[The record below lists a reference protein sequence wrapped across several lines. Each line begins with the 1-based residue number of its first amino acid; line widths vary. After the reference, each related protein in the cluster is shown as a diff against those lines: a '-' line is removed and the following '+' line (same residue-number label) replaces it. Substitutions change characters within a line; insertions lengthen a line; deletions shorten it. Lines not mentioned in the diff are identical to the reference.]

1 MIQFDSSPS
10 RAPPPGEYTPGIPH
24 RRALSQRRPNDD
36 IAEGRLRTPGSP
48 AIALQLQGVG
58 NLLPTNSGSALLEIL
73 ANSSPISKFVLIV
86 LAIFSIVS
94 WGVILQKWWQFQR
107 TRRQTASFLEIFRRS
122 SKFSEVQ
129 AVCASLKHSPL
140 VGLFQAGYA
149 ELTAQLRQAA
159 PAGEVQV
166 AVNPHGAAGRPT
178 LKSLAGVDR
187 ALMRASV
194 VEINKLERHIPYLA
208 TTASVTPFIGLFGT
222 VVGIMMAFQG
232 IAQQGSTN
240 LAVVSRPIADA
251 LVATAFGLVA
261 AIPAVIYY
269 NRATHNVKVIA
280 SEMDDFAMEFLN
292 IAERNF
298 T

>member
-1 MIQFDSSPS
+1 M
-10 RAPPPGEYTPGIPH
+10 
-24 RRALSQRRPNDD
+24 AL
-36 IAEGRLRTPGSP
+36 L
-48 AIALQLQGVG
+48 LQGVDY
-58 NLLPTNSGSALLEIL
+58 LLPTNSGSALLQIL
-73 ANSSPISKFVLIV
+73 ANSSPISKVVLLI
-86 LAIFSIVS
+86 LAIFSVWS
-94 WGVILQKWWQFQR
+94 WGIILHKWWTFRR
-107 TRRQTASFLEIFRRS
+107 TRRQSASFLEVFRRS

-129 AVCASLKHSPL
+129 AVCASLSGSPL

-149 ELTAQLRQAA
+149 ELTAQLRQGA
-159 PAGEVQV
+159 PA
-166 AVNPHGAAGRPT
+166 ALDPHAAMTSNPHGSAGRPT

-222 VVGIMMAFQG
+222 VVGIMIAFQG
-232 IAQQGSTN
+232 IASSGSTN

-251 LVATAFGLVA
+251 LVATACGLVA
-261 AIPAVIYY
+261 AIPAVMAY
-269 NRATHNVKVIA
+269 NRMTHNVKVIA